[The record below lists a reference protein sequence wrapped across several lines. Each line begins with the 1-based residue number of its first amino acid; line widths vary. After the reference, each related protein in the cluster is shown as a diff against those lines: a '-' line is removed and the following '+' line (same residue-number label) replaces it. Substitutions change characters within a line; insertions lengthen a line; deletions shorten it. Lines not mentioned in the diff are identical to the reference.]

1 MNDYSDIKIGK
12 MIHQMKIHQSDE
24 NDGITL
30 FLGAGCS
37 LASSPHDISTYGIVK
52 TLWKLSL
59 KIFLEC
65 LIPGMNYIKHS

>member
-30 FLGAGCS
+30 FLGQDA
-37 LASSPHDISTYGIVK
+37 L
-52 TLWKLSL
+52 
-59 KIFLEC
+59 
-65 LIPGMNYIKHS
+65 

>member
-52 TLWKLSL
+52 NIVET
-59 KIFLEC
+59 
-65 LIPGMNYIKHS
+65 